1 MITLLLFGAAVYP
14 PLSVRAEEYYD
25 DESYDDDQ
33 EETEFI
39 PEAYYDPIQSNLV
52 EGWPQGP
59 AVQAGG
65 AIVMD
70 MDTGTVLYAKNVDQ
84 TFFPASI
91 TKIMTA
97 LVAIENG
104 DLNKVISC
112 SELVYD
118 IEEGSSHLGIAPG
131 EEVTLEQA
139 LYGLMLESAN
149 DLGMAIAVEIGGSI
163 DGFAGM
169 MNEKAAQLGCTNTH
183 FVNPHGLHNENH
195 YTTAADMAKIATAA
209 YQNPVFRRIC
219 STVEYTIPP
228 TNTTEETRYLLNHHR
243 MLQHSS
249 EFYRSYCTGGKT
261 GYTSDAWNTLVTFG
275 EMNDLRLVCV
285 LLRGNGAYRNY
296 DETAALME
304 YGFVNFV
311 HTSLLGEIPRPTFY
325 QLLGLNYPVGNTA
338 IEMNEKLMQPVLQ
351 VVSDAVVTIPSYA
364 RREELQSSAQ
374 GEDGRVEYSYHGWYL
389 GEAQIAVTPIPTDIS
404 FKYEAY
410 RDMEEVLKTAQERKQ
425 EREILE
431 TGEKAAA
438 SIANFFTGTAQTAR
452 TYVEENPLTAAL
464 IGGFLLLI
472 LLILL
477 VILILRCTRESRIA
491 RRRAQE
497 ERQRQKNAEEI
508 ERKSAVEI
516 EQELRAAMEAEDR
529 RRKAEE
535 ARRME
540 QQRMENELAENEKI
554 VEQYI
559 HSSSDRKDRP
569 HRDRRRRS

>member
-1 MITLLLFGAAVYP
+1 MRIIKRNRKKTVLPGFLICLLLALAVLA
-14 PLSVRAEEYYD
+14 PLSAAAEEEYYD
-25 DESYDDDQ
+25 DGESYE

-39 PEAYYDPIQSNLV
+39 PEAYYDPIQSNLT

-84 TFFPASI
+84 TFYPASI

-149 DLGMAIAVEIGGSI
+149 DLAMAIAVEIGGSI
-163 DGFAGM
+163 DGFANM

-195 YTTAADMAKIATAA
+195 YTTAADMAKIAAAA
-209 YQNPVFRRIC
+209 YANPVFRKIC
-219 STVEYTIPP
+219 STVEYSIPP

-249 EFYRSYCTGGKT
+249 EFYREYCTGGKT

-285 LLRGNGAYRNY
+285 VLRGNGAYRNY

-325 QLLGLNYPVGNTA
+325 QLLGHNYPAGNTA
-338 IEMNEKLMQPVLQ
+338 IEMNEKLMQPALQ

-364 RREELQSSAQ
+364 HRDELKASSV
-374 GEDGRVEYSYHGWYL
+374 GEGRLEFTYHGWHL

-410 RDMEEVLKTAQERKQ
+410 RNMEEVLKSAEERKK

-438 SIANFFTGTAQTAR
+438 SIAKFCTDTVAQAKQ
-452 TYVEENPLTAAL
+452 YVEQNPLTAAL

-477 VILILRCTRESRIA
+477 VILILRCTRESRIV

-497 ERQRQKNAEEI
+497 EKQRRKNAEEI
-508 ERKSAVEI
+508 EKKSAIEI
-516 EQELRAAMEAEDR
+516 EQELRAAMEAENR
-529 RRKAEE
+529 RRQAEE
-535 ARRME
+535 AKRKE
-540 QQRMENELAENEKI
+540 QQRIENELAENEKI
-554 VEQYI
+554 VDQYVN
-559 HSSSDRKDRP
+559 RK
-569 HRDRRRRS
+569 